1 MTTTRSSFPMAP
13 RSIILPKGTVR
24 LAVMTS
30 SSPANINSDTY
41 LAPEQLGMPFNSPYN
56 DYMMVFDEVKG
67 LGWFVSDRF
76 QPEGKACVYLF
87 IPNPEHKRV
96 ESEDIEVK
104 RARAAIT
111 AIRDSWKESSDY
123 ADLIRLSH
131 TEIPYGEKKIEKDFE
146 FIIGNNIVY
155 YKLDDINSPEAK
167 GYYEKVVALNKQIKE
182 LNEKTRRPA
191 RLLRR
196 RQQGPQRATGSQP
209 SCKQKS
215 N

>member
-1 MTTTRSSFPMAP
+1 
-13 RSIILPKGTVR
+13 
-24 LAVMTS
+24 
-30 SSPANINSDTY
+30 
-41 LAPEQLGMPFNSPYN
+41 MPFNSPYN

-196 RQQGPQRATGSQP
+196 RQQGPQRA
-209 SCKQKS
+209 